1 MLIYILCGGNGTR
14 LDNYS
19 FPKPLNMIYGKPSIY
34 YCLEKI
40 PEIITEFHFIVS
52 PHLKYFNFETI
63 VINLFKNKKCIFHY
77 LPYFTRGPIESAI
90 LGLKDCINTEE
101 NIVLLDN
108 DVIYNFTEDFFKQK
122 DTAFLGY
129 GLDNSLNNNYSF
141 LKINDYSFVTEYK
154 EKVRISNLFCCGVYG
169 FKNVLQFRTLAND
182 ILKNDTSGE
191 LYLSL
196 LFQKLLS
203 TNEKVLSI
211 KFDNCNHIGT
221 LNEINKIDN
230 NLLHRNMRV
239 CFDLDN
245 TLVTYPQI
253 PNDYS
258 TVKPIENTIQFLKKL
273 KHEGHTIIIYTA
285 RRMLT
290 HSGNVGK
297 VVKDIGKQTFDTL
310 EKFDIPYD
318 ELVFG
323 KPIADMYIDDRAINP
338 YRNDMKS
345 LGLINADN
353 IKSNKYVNIL
363 PTNKYNN
370 IEIKE
375 KFFIKKGLID
385 GELYYYQNLPIN
397 LINYFPK
404 YHEGKDNEIV
414 IEYLDSISFYSL
426 YNHEMLTE
434 KHIQK
439 VFEFIDK
446 LHTQEGNICGIENIK
461 NNYISKLE
469 KRFEITENYP
479 FENSIETQ
487 QKCLKLLKTYC
498 ETDIKVV
505 PYIHGDLWFS
515 NILLTY
521 DNKIKVVDMKGK
533 VDSTFTTSGDIM
545 YDYGKLYQSILGYD
559 KILYN
564 HTYKEN
570 EYTER
575 IKEYFYNKLKNR
587 NINLENLKVVTFS
600 LTIGTLHY
608 IKDLETKKRVWEWIE
623 KTFKY

>member
-19 FPKPLNMIYGKPSIY
+19 LPKPLNMIYGKPSIY

-40 PEIITEFHFIVS
+40 PDIITELHFIVS
-52 PHLKYFNFETI
+52 PHLKQFNFETI
-63 VINLFKNKKCIFHY
+63 VINLFKTKKCIFHY

-90 LGLKDCINTEE
+90 LGLKDCVNIEE

-108 DVIYNFTEDFFKQK
+108 DVIYNFTEDFFKEK
-122 DTAFLGY
+122 ETAFLGY
-129 GLDNSLNNNYSF
+129 GEDNSLNNNYSF
-141 LKINDYSFVTEYK
+141 LKINDDSFVTEYK
-154 EKVRISNLFCCGVYG
+154 EKIRISNLFCCGVYG
-169 FKNVLQFRTLAND
+169 FKNIKQFRTIANV

-196 LFQKLLS
+196 LYQKLLKD
-203 TNEKVLSI
+203 NEKILSI
-211 KFDNCNHIGT
+211 KFNNCSHIGT

-230 NLLHRNMRV
+230 KLLLRKIRI

-258 TVKPIENTIQFLKKL
+258 TVNPIKNMIELLKKL
-273 KHEGHTIIIYTA
+273 KDAGHTIIIYTA

-297 VVKDIGKQTFDTL
+297 VIKDIGKQTFDTL

-323 KPIADMYIDDRAINP
+323 KPIADIYIDDRAINP

-345 LGLINADN
+345 LGLITSEN
-353 IKSNKYVNIL
+353 IKSNKYINVL

-375 KFFIKKGLID
+375 KFLIKKGIID

-404 YHEGKDNEIV
+404 YYEGKDNEII
-414 IEYLDSISFYSL
+414 IEYIDSISFYSL
-426 YNHEMLTE
+426 HRHEMLNE
-434 KHIQK
+434 KHLQK
-439 VFEFIDK
+439 VFKFMDN
-446 LHTQEGNICGIENIK
+446 LHVQEGKICNNENIK
-461 NNYISKLE
+461 NNYIYKLE
-469 KRFEITENYP
+469 KRFEINDNYP
-479 FENSIETQ
+479 FEDAFEIQ
-487 QKCLKLLKTYC
+487 RKCLSLLKNYC
-498 ETDIKVV
+498 ETEIKIV

-521 DNKIKVVDMKGK
+521 NNEIKVIDMKGK
-533 VDSTFTTSGDIM
+533 VDNIFTTSGDIM

-564 HTYKEN
+564 YTYKEN
-570 EYTER
+570 EYSLK
-575 IKEYFYNKLKNR
+575 IKEYFHNELHTR
-587 NINLENLKVVTFS
+587 NINLENLKTVTFS
-600 LTIGTLHY
+600 LTMGTMHF
-608 IKDLETKKRVWEWIE
+608 IKDLEAKKRVWEWI
-623 KTFKY
+623 KYTF